1 MKIFYGV
8 QGTGNG
14 HITRARVM
22 AKALKAANID
32 VQFQFTGRPSDQYFD
47 MDIFG
52 DYQTRNGLT
61 FAVEKGRINYYQTVQ
76 CAKLGRVYQ
85 EVKTLDLTPYDLV
98 ISDFEPITSWAAKR
112 QNKPVL
118 GLGHQYAFRYKIPR
132 QGHDPIAEQVL
143 KHYAPA
149 NKSIGL
155 HWHHFDQ
162 AILPP
167 IIETNSEIL
176 PTVKNK
182 IVVYLP
188 FEDQKDVEQLLIP
201 FTDFEFHLYAPE
213 PIQSKHAHIQ
223 GYALSRDGF
232 QKDISDCD
240 GIISNAG
247 FELPSECLQLGKRI
261 LVRAIQGQ
269 MEQQAN
275 AKALE
280 KLGYGQRMKQL
291 DRNIVEHWLY
301 NSKAVRVIF
310 PNTADIVT
318 QWIKDGLP
326 EINGEFIAQVWQQ
339 VKVEANTTV

>member
-22 AKALKAANID
+22 AKALRAANID
-32 VQFQFTGRPSDQYFD
+32 VQFQFTGRPKEQYFD
-47 MDIFG
+47 MEIFG

-61 FAVEKGRINYYQTVQ
+61 FAVEKGHINYYQTVHD
-76 CAKLGRVYQ
+76 AHLGRVLQ
-85 EVKTLDLTPYDLV
+85 EVKELDLTPYDLV

-112 QNKPVL
+112 QNKSVL
-118 GLGHQYAFRYKIPR
+118 GLGHQYAFRYRIPR

-155 HWHHFDQ
+155 HWHHFNQ
-162 AILPP
+162 PIFPP
-167 IIETNSEIL
+167 IIETRSDTP
-176 PTVKNK
+176 PTIKNK

-188 FEDQKDVEQLLIP
+188 FEDQTEVEQLLAP
-201 FTDFEFHLYAPE
+201 FTDFNFHLYAPT
-213 PIQSKHAHIQ
+213 PLQSKYTHIQ
-223 GYALSRDGF
+223 GYGLSRDGF
-232 QKDISDCD
+232 QNDITDCG

-247 FELPSECLQLGKRI
+247 FELPSECLQLGKKI
-261 LVRAIQGQ
+261 LVKPIQGQ

-291 DRNIVEHWLY
+291 DKNIVEHWLY
-301 NSKAVRVIF
+301 NTKAVCVVF
-310 PNTADIVT
+310 PNTAEIIA

-326 EINGEFIAQVWQQ
+326 NIDSTFINNIWQQ
-339 VKVEANTTV
+339 VQIKPC